1 MSCQISNFLS
11 IYLELGCVY
20 VIQYFPSGK
29 CCQFFRKFC
38 EIIEFFP
45 SVDSTNFSFLVEK
58 LVKFSISH
66 VSIFI
71 LF

>member
-29 CCQFFRKFC
+29 YCQFFRKFC